1 MCIPLT
7 RHQRSSS
14 LSGALEKRS
23 KCHSEM
29 KDTFFMQ
36 SIKIPII
43 DIETEYVYSQALR
56 FFLYA
61 YLWGQWRKRD
71 FVRVALSRGMSRST
85 AERIWVRWA
94 YVNKYISIAHSD
106 FCSISSLHKIGNVF
120 AVVTSDE
127 LSKVTSLNAFKNFM
141 IWLQAGRPHKVDRD
155 ISYEEEYL
163 RHNKSITLNGLA
175 KKNGL
180 SCKQSAHRRMKS
192 ALNTFWGKKTTRY
205 AVYNGK
211 LARLSNIYS
220 NSIEYIYNKYSHY
233 KAQATKWVKCTYMN
247 ISRSEWV
254 RHKIQSKLEW
264 LRPEEYG
271 ECYNNLY
278 I

>member
-1 MCIPLT
+1 
-7 RHQRSSS
+7 
-14 LSGALEKRS
+14 
-23 KCHSEM
+23 
-29 KDTFFMQ
+29 
-36 SIKIPII
+36 
-43 DIETEYVYSQALR
+43 
-56 FFLYA
+56 
-61 YLWGQWRKRD
+61 
-71 FVRVALSRGMSRST
+71 
-85 AERIWVRWA
+85 
-94 YVNKYISIAHSD
+94 
-106 FCSISSLHKIGNVF
+106 
-120 AVVTSDE
+120 
-127 LSKVTSLNAFKNFM
+127 
-141 IWLQAGRPHKVDRD
+141 
-155 ISYEEEYL
+155 
-163 RHNKSITLNGLA
+163 
-175 KKNGL
+175 
-180 SCKQSAHRRMKS
+180 MKS